1 MKLARSFE
9 QSMAIMIAVARQPA
23 NNPIPANALAG
34 KLNLSPTYSQKLLR
48 KLVLAGLIKASPGV
62 GGGFLMAKDT
72 NQISI
77 VDIMQAVDETN
88 HTFYSTGTLEL
99 AAGENK
105 TGANDR
111 ISRAF
116 QTADLVWLQ
125 VLSQTKLSDLLL
137 N

>member
-1 MKLARSFE
+1 MKLTRSFE
-9 QSMAIMIAVARQPA
+9 QSIAIMITIAGQPA
-23 NNPIPANALAG
+23 NNPIPANALASR
-34 KLNLSPTYSQKLLR
+34 LNLSPTYSQKLLR
-48 KLVLAGLIKASPGV
+48 KLVLADLIRSTPGAS
-62 GGGFLMAKDT
+62 GGFVMTKDAS
-72 NQISI
+72 QISI

-88 HTFYSTGTLEL
+88 HTFHPTGTLDL

>member
-9 QSMAIMIAVARQPA
+9 QSIAIMITIAKQPVG
-23 NNPIPANALAG
+23 NPIPANILASR
-34 KLNLSPTYSQKLLR
+34 LNLSPTYSQKLLR
-48 KLVLAGLIKASPGV
+48 KLVLAGLIKATPGAN
-62 GGGFLMAKDT
+62 GGFVLARHP

-77 VDIMQAVDETN
+77 VDIMQAVDETK
-88 HTFYSTGTLEL
+88 HTFHPTGILES
-99 AAGENK
+99 
-105 TGANDR
+105 ANDSSEATTEQ
-111 ISRAF
+111 INRAF

>member
-1 MKLARSFE
+1 MVT
-9 QSMAIMIAVARQPA
+9 IAGQPA
-23 NNPIPANALAG
+23 NNPVPANVLAS

-48 KLVLAGLIKASPGV
+48 RLVLAGLIKASPGV
-62 GGGFLMAKDT
+62 GGGFLMAKDA

-77 VDIMQAVDETN
+77 VDIMQAVDETS
-88 HTFYSTGTLEL
+88 HTFHPTGTLEL
-99 AAGENK
+99 AINSSGITATEKIN
-105 TGANDR
+105 
-111 ISRAF
+111 RAF

>member
-9 QSMAIMIAVARQPA
+9 QSMAIMITIAGQTA
-23 NNPIPANALAG
+23 NNPVPANVLAS

-48 KLVLAGLIKASPGV
+48 RLVLAGLIKASPGV
-62 GGGFLMAKDT
+62 GGGFLMAKDA

-77 VDIMQAVDETN
+77 VDIMQAVDETS
-88 HTFYSTGTLEL
+88 HTFHPTGTLEL
-99 AAGENK
+99 AINSSGITATEKIN
-105 TGANDR
+105 
-111 ISRAF
+111 RAF

>member
-9 QSMAIMIAVARQPA
+9 QSIAIMITIAGQSA
-23 NNPIPANALAG
+23 NNPIPANALAS

-48 KLVLAGLIKASPGV
+48 KLVLAGLIKATPGAN
-62 GGGFLMAKDT
+62 GGFVLARHP

-77 VDIMQAVDETN
+77 VDIMQAVDETK
-88 HTFYSTGTLEL
+88 HTFHPTGILES
-99 AAGENK
+99 
-105 TGANDR
+105 ANDSSEATTEQ
-111 ISRAF
+111 INRAF

>member
-1 MKLARSFE
+1 MKLTRSFE
-9 QSMAIMIAVARQPA
+9 QSIAIMITIAGQPA

-34 KLNLSPTYSQKLLR
+34 KLNLSPTYSQKILR
-48 KLVLAGLIKASPGV
+48 KLVVAGLIKATPGV
-62 GGGFLMAKDT
+62 NGGFIIARNP

-77 VDIMQAVDETN
+77 VDIMQAIDETS
-88 HTFYSTGTLEL
+88 HTFHSTGTLKL
-99 AAGENK
+99 ATDED
-105 TGANDR
+105 GASASDR
-111 ISRAF
+111 INRAF

>member
-1 MKLARSFE
+1 
-9 QSMAIMIAVARQPA
+9 MITIAGQPA

-34 KLNLSPTYSQKLLR
+34 KLNLSPTYSQKILR
-48 KLVLAGLIKASPGV
+48 KLVVAGLIKATPGV
-62 GGGFLMAKDT
+62 NGGFIIARNP

-77 VDIMQAVDETN
+77 VDIMQAIDETS
-88 HTFYSTGTLEL
+88 HTFHSTGTLKL
-99 AAGENK
+99 ATDED
-105 TGANDR
+105 GASASDR
-111 ISRAF
+111 INRAF

>member
-9 QSMAIMIAVARQPA
+9 QSMAIMIVIARQPT
-23 NNPIPANALAG
+23 NSPIPANVLAS
-34 KLNLSPTYSQKLLR
+34 KLKLSPTYSQKLLR
-48 KLVLAGLIKASPGV
+48 RLVLAGLIKASPGV
-62 GGGFLMAKDT
+62 GGGFLMAKDA

-77 VDIMQAVDETN
+77 VDIMQAVDETS
-88 HTFYSTGTLEL
+88 HTFHPAGTLEL
-99 AAGENK
+99 ATNSSGITA
-105 TGANDR
+105 TGKIN
-111 ISRAF
+111 RAF

>member
-9 QSMAIMIAVARQPA
+9 QSIAIMITIAKQPA
-23 NNPIPANALAG
+23 GNPIPANALAS

-48 KLVLAGLIKASPGV
+48 KLVLVGLIKATPGAN
-62 GGGFLMAKDT
+62 GGFVLARHP

-77 VDIMQAVDETN
+77 VDIMQAVDETK
-88 HTFYSTGTLEL
+88 HTFSSTGVLEL
-99 AAGENK
+99 AIDNGEVRASEQVN
-105 TGANDR
+105 
-111 ISRAF
+111 RAF

>member
-9 QSMAIMIAVARQPA
+9 QSTAIMIAIARQPT
-23 NNPIPANALAG
+23 NSHIPANVLAS
-34 KLNLSPTYSQKLLR
+34 KLKLSPTYSQKLLR

>member
-9 QSMAIMIAVARQPA
+9 QSMAIMIAIARQPT
-23 NNPIPANALAG
+23 NSPIPANVLAS
-34 KLNLSPTYSQKLLR
+34 KLKLSPTYSQKLLR
-48 KLVLAGLIKASPGV
+48 KLVLAGLIKATPGAN
-62 GGGFLMAKDT
+62 GGFVLARHP

-88 HTFYSTGTLEL
+88 HTFHPTGTLEL

>member
-9 QSMAIMIAVARQPA
+9 QSMAVMIAIAGQPT
-23 NNPIPANALAG
+23 NSPIPANVLAS
-34 KLNLSPTYSQKLLR
+34 KLKLSPTYSQKLLR

-62 GGGFLMAKDT
+62 GGGFLMAKDA

-77 VDIMQAVDETN
+77 VDIMQAVDETS
-88 HTFYSTGTLEL
+88 HTFHPTGTLEL
-99 AAGENK
+99 AINSSGITA
-105 TGANDR
+105 TGKIN
-111 ISRAF
+111 RAF

>member
-9 QSMAIMIAVARQPA
+9 QSMAIMIAIARQPT
-23 NNPIPANALAG
+23 NSPISASVLAS
-34 KLNLSPTYSQKLLR
+34 KLKLSPTYSQKLLR
-48 KLVLAGLIKASPGV
+48 KLVLAELIKASPGV
-62 GGGFLMAKDT
+62 GGGFLMAKDA

-77 VDIMQAVDETN
+77 VDIMQAVDETS
-88 HTFYSTGTLEL
+88 HTFHPTGTLEL
-99 AAGENK
+99 AINSSGITATEKIN
-105 TGANDR
+105 
-111 ISRAF
+111 RAF

>member
-1 MKLARSFE
+1 MITIAG
-9 QSMAIMIAVARQPA
+9 QSA

-48 KLVLAGLIKASPGV
+48 KLVVAGLIKATPGV
-62 GGGFLMAKDT
+62 NGGFVIARSP

-77 VDIMQAVDETN
+77 VDIMQAVDETK
-88 HTFYSTGTLEL
+88 HTFHPTGILES
-99 AAGENK
+99 
-105 TGANDR
+105 ANDSSEATTEQ
-111 ISRAF
+111 INRAF